1 MLAPGRQICARPA
14 GGRAGKPAAGKLRHR
29 SMDSAPAKRE
39 FAIALLQES
48 SVFIHLD
55 PRREGTIV
63 PGWLKR
69 QPQLVLQV
77 GLNMAVRIP
86 DLDVGEQAICC
97 TLSFNRS
104 PFFCRVPWSA
114 VFGLVGEDGR
124 GRIWPE
130 DVPLEIASQMQQ
142 DASKDN
148 TKSNGKPR
156 PSARPKLQA
165 VRSDATKDGAEV
177 SESNAARAEVAP
189 LRLEKPKPVPE
200 KPSKTDSGPDEP
212 SGGGSG
218 PSKKRELPAYL
229 RVVK

>member
-1 MLAPGRQICARPA
+1 MSRAWSVVA
-14 GGRAGKPAAGKLRHR
+14 GQLAAGKLRQPA
-29 SMDSAPAKRE
+29 MDSAQAKRD

-55 PRREGTIV
+55 PRQEGTKV

-104 PFFCRVPWSA
+104 PFFCFVPWSA
-114 VFGLVGEDGR
+114 IFGLVGEDGR

-130 DVPLEIASQMQQ
+130 DVPVEIAAQMQQ
-142 DASKDN
+142 EASKEPAKGN
-148 TKSNGKPR
+148 SKQQR
-156 PSARPKLQA
+156 PAARARLQA
-165 VRSDATKDGAEV
+165 VPASGEAITQAKDDAVPSAPRAEV
-177 SESNAARAEVAP
+177 SPIRPEES
-189 LRLEKPKPVPE
+189 KPAPE
-200 KPSKTDSGPDEP
+200 KSITTGSDSSDRP
-212 SGGGSG
+212 GGSPSPTPG
-218 PSKKRELPAYL
+218 SSKKRELPAYL

>member
-1 MLAPGRQICARPA
+1 
-14 GGRAGKPAAGKLRHR
+14 
-29 SMDSAPAKRE
+29 MDSASAKRE

-48 SVFIHLD
+48 SVFVHLD
-55 PRREGTIV
+55 PRREGVIV
-63 PGWLKR
+63 PSWLKR

-86 DLDVGEQAICC
+86 DLDIGEQAVCC

-130 DVPLEIASQMQQ
+130 DVPLEIAAQMQQ
-142 DASKDN
+142 QASKEAAKETAKAQRQQGRARLQAIPSPEAAAARTEPATETLKEVASVTESAATAKTGQTEISN
-148 TKSNGKPR
+148 RAETGESPKPGPRANAKKSLR
-156 PSARPKLQA
+156 PSSP
-165 VRSDATKDGAEV
+165 
-177 SESNAARAEVAP
+177 P
-189 LRLEKPKPVPE
+189 
-200 KPSKTDSGPDEP
+200 
-212 SGGGSG
+212 GSG
-218 PSKKRELPAYL
+218 SRRELPSYL

>member
-1 MLAPGRQICARPA
+1 MNAKTSADD
-14 GGRAGKPAAGKLRHR
+14 
-29 SMDSAPAKRE
+29 MDSAPAKRE
-39 FAIALLQES
+39 FATALLQES

-69 QPQLVLQV
+69 QPQLVLQI

-86 DLDVGEQAICC
+86 DLDVGEEAICC

-130 DVPLEIASQMQQ
+130 DVPLEVASQMQQ
-142 DASKDN
+142 QMAKEPQ
-148 TKSNGKPR
+148 KPGDKPQR
-156 PSARPKLQA
+156 QQRARLQA
-165 VRSDATKDGAEV
+165 VRSSPAPEAPE
-177 SESNAARAEVAP
+177 AAVAA
-189 LRLEKPKPVPE
+189 PVPSAAAAE
-200 KPSKTDSGPDEP
+200 PAVVQPQEPAAPAPAAERKPAASSPPG
-212 SGGGSG
+212 
-218 PSKKRELPAYL
+218 KKRELPAYL

>member
-1 MLAPGRQICARPA
+1 
-14 GGRAGKPAAGKLRHR
+14 
-29 SMDSAPAKRE
+29 MDSAPAKRE

-55 PRREGTIV
+55 PRREGTKV

-86 DLDVGEQAICC
+86 DLDIGEQAICC

-104 PFFCRVPWSA
+104 PFFCYIPWSA
-114 VFGLVGEDGR
+114 IFGLVGEDGR

-142 DASKDN
+142 QASKDAA
-148 TKSNGKPR
+148 KSNAKAQR
-156 PSARPKLQA
+156 QQARARLQA
-165 VRSDATKDGAEV
+165 VRSPDQPQDGKPETPAKISAAQAAAEQLALPLDEDAKSLDKA
-177 SESNAARAEVAP
+177 
-189 LRLEKPKPVPE
+189 LQPVPQTD
-200 KPSKTDSGPDEP
+200 KSGSARPSTPP
-212 SGGGSG
+212 GS
-218 PSKKRELPAYL
+218 SKKRELPAYL

>member
-1 MLAPGRQICARPA
+1 
-14 GGRAGKPAAGKLRHR
+14 
-29 SMDSAPAKRE
+29 MDSAPAKRE

-55 PRREGTIV
+55 PRREGTKV

-86 DLDVGEQAICC
+86 DLDIGEQAICC

-104 PFFCRVPWSA
+104 PFFCFIPWSA
-114 VFGLVGEDGR
+114 IFGLVGEDGR

-130 DVPLEIASQMQQ
+130 DVPIEIASQMQQ
-142 DASKDN
+142 QASKDAV
-148 TKSNGKPR
+148 KSNAKVQR
-156 PSARPKLQA
+156 QQARARLQA
-165 VRSDATKDGAEV
+165 VRSPDATEDGSPAPGAKAAEAT
-177 SESNAARAEVAP
+177 AADAQMP
-189 LRLEKPKPVPE
+189 LPLEGAAKPTKQAAKPVPQPAQASSE
-200 KPSKTDSGPDEP
+200 KPSSP
-212 SGGGSG
+212 SGS
-218 PSKKRELPAYL
+218 PKKRELPAYL

>member
-1 MLAPGRQICARPA
+1 
-14 GGRAGKPAAGKLRHR
+14 
-29 SMDSAPAKRE
+29 MDSAPAKRE
-39 FAIALLQES
+39 FAIALLQQS

-55 PRREGTIV
+55 PRREGTMV

-69 QPQLVLQV
+69 QPQLVLQI

-104 PFFCRVPWSA
+104 PFFCRVPWEA

-130 DVPLEIASQMQQ
+130 DVPIEIASQMQQ
-142 DASKDN
+142 EASKDAG
-148 TKSNGKPR
+148 KGKPR
-156 PSARPKLQA
+156 AVQQRARLQA
-165 VRSDATKDGAEV
+165 VRSSTSKDDSQPASAEAAADAERSVAEQ
-177 SESNAARAEVAP
+177 
-189 LRLEKPKPVPE
+189 PKPAPEPAPKAESTPE
-200 KPSKTDSGPDEP
+200 KSGS
-212 SGGGSG
+212 SGSTAPAPG
-218 PSKKRELPAYL
+218 KKRELPAYL

>member
-1 MLAPGRQICARPA
+1 
-14 GGRAGKPAAGKLRHR
+14 
-29 SMDSAPAKRE
+29 MDSAPAKRE

-55 PRREGTIV
+55 PRREGTLV

-86 DLDVGEQAICC
+86 DLDVVEEAICC

-104 PFFCRVPWSA
+104 PFFCRVPWNA

-130 DVPLEIASQMQQ
+130 DVPIEIASQMQQ

-148 TKSNGKPR
+148 SKGNGKAQR
-156 PSARPKLQA
+156 PAARPRLQA
-165 VRSDATKDGAEV
+165 VRSSDEAPKEGAETEAKSSLADVSPLRAEKARAVPAPEKQSKPDATG
-177 SESNAARAEVAP
+177 
-189 LRLEKPKPVPE
+189 
-200 KPSKTDSGPDEP
+200 SKEP
-212 SGGGSG
+212 NGGGPATPG
-218 PSKKRELPAYL
+218 GSKKRELPAYL

>member
-1 MLAPGRQICARPA
+1 MNQVL
-14 GGRAGKPAAGKLRHR
+14 AGKTIEAKLRILA
-29 SMDSAPAKRE
+29 MDSAPAKRE

-55 PRREGTIV
+55 PRREGTKV

-86 DLDVGEQAICC
+86 DLDIGEQAICC

-104 PFFCRVPWSA
+104 PFFCYIPWTA
-114 VFGLVGEDGR
+114 IFGLVGEDGR

-142 DASKDN
+142 QASKDAA
-148 TKSNGKPR
+148 KSNAKAQR
-156 PSARPKLQA
+156 QQARARLQA
-165 VRSDATKDGAEV
+165 VRSPGAPEESKPEPAATVAAAQAAEEQLALPLD
-177 SESNAARAEVAP
+177 ESA
-189 LRLEKPKPVPE
+189 KSPE
-200 KPSKTDSGPDEP
+200 KPRQPVLKPEKAGGTKP
-212 SGGGSG
+212 SSPPGA
-218 PSKKRELPAYL
+218 SKKRELPAYL

>member
-1 MLAPGRQICARPA
+1 
-14 GGRAGKPAAGKLRHR
+14 
-29 SMDSAPAKRE
+29 MDSAAAKRE

-48 SVFIHLD
+48 SVFVHLD
-55 PRREGTIV
+55 PRREGVIV

-86 DLDVGEQAICC
+86 DLDIGEQAICC

-114 VFGLVGEDGR
+114 IFGLVGEDGR

-130 DVPLEIASQMQQ
+130 DVPLEIAAQMQQ
-142 DASKDN
+142 QASKEAAKEAAKVQRQQGRGRLQAIPSPTAAADKAAKTESAAPKGN
-148 TKSNGKPR
+148 IAPALQIASAPEPPKPAAGAEAPKSAEPR
-156 PSARPKLQA
+156 P
-165 VRSDATKDGAEV
+165 
-177 SESNAARAEVAP
+177 NAAKSVSSSSP
-189 LRLEKPKPVPE
+189 P
-200 KPSKTDSGPDEP
+200 
-212 SGGGSG
+212 GSAG
-218 PSKKRELPAYL
+218 KRELPSYL

>member
-1 MLAPGRQICARPA
+1 
-14 GGRAGKPAAGKLRHR
+14 
-29 SMDSAPAKRE
+29 MDSAVAKRE
-39 FAIALLQES
+39 FALALLQES

-114 VFGLVGEDGR
+114 IFGLVGEDGR

-130 DVPLEIASQMQQ
+130 DVPLEIATQMRQQ
-142 DASKDN
+142 ASAEAAETEAKQQ
-148 TKSNGKPR
+148 R
-156 PSARPKLQA
+156 QQARAKLQA
-165 VRSDATKDGAEV
+165 VRSPEAVERQVSDAA
-177 SESNAARAEVAP
+177 
-189 LRLEKPKPVPE
+189 KPQTAKPVPE
-200 KPSKTDSGPDEP
+200 QLSLPVETGKVEEVQPVPAPERAPEPRPSSPP
-212 SGGGSG
+212 GSG
-218 PSKKRELPAYL
+218 KKRELPAYL

>member
-1 MLAPGRQICARPA
+1 
-14 GGRAGKPAAGKLRHR
+14 
-29 SMDSAPAKRE
+29 MDSAAAKRE

-55 PRREGTIV
+55 PRREGVAV

-86 DLDVGEQAICC
+86 DLDIGEQAICC

-104 PFFCRVPWSA
+104 PVFCRVPWPS

-130 DVPLEIASQMQQ
+130 DVPLEIAAQMQQ
-142 DASKDN
+142 QASKEAAKEAAKAQRQQGRGRLQAIASPAAAASKAESTASKRDI
-148 TKSNGKPR
+148 TPAPQVASAPELPKPTEIGDTHKTEPR
-156 PSARPKLQA
+156 PTTAKGARP
-165 VRSDATKDGAEV
+165 S
-177 SESNAARAEVAP
+177 S
-189 LRLEKPKPVPE
+189 
-200 KPSKTDSGPDEP
+200 P
-212 SGGGSG
+212 SGGAG
-218 PSKKRELPAYL
+218 KRELPSYL

>member
-1 MLAPGRQICARPA
+1 
-14 GGRAGKPAAGKLRHR
+14 
-29 SMDSAPAKRE
+29 MDSAAAKRE

-48 SVFIHLD
+48 SVFVHLD
-55 PRREGTIV
+55 PRREGVTV

-86 DLDVGEQAICC
+86 DLDIGEEAICC

-114 VFGLVGEDGR
+114 IFGLVGEDGR

-130 DVPLEIASQMQQ
+130 DVPLEIAAQMQQ
-142 DASKDN
+142 QASKEAA
-148 TKSNGKPR
+148 KEAAKAQRQQGR
-156 PSARPKLQA
+156 GRLQA
-165 VRSDATKDGAEV
+165 IPSPATAT
-177 SESNAARAEVAP
+177 
-189 LRLEKPKPVPE
+189 
-200 KPSKTDSGPDEP
+200 KTDSAATKGAIAPAPQIASVPEP
-212 SGGGSG
+212 AKPAAAGETSKPAEPRPNAAKSVSPSSPPGGAG
-218 PSKKRELPAYL
+218 KRELPSYL

>member
-1 MLAPGRQICARPA
+1 
-14 GGRAGKPAAGKLRHR
+14 
-29 SMDSAPAKRE
+29 MDSAPAKRE
-39 FAIALLQES
+39 FAIALLQAS

-69 QPQLVLQV
+69 QPQLVLQI

-104 PFFCRVPWSA
+104 PFFCRVPWNA

-130 DVPLEIASQMQQ
+130 DVPIEVASQMQKEV
-142 DASKDN
+142 SKEPP
-148 TKSNGKPR
+148 KGNGKPQR
-156 PSARPKLQA
+156 AAARPRLQA
-165 VRSDATKDGAEV
+165 VRAGAESSKGASAAE
-177 SESNAARAEVAP
+177 SESKSTRGEVAP
-189 LRLEKPKPVPE
+189 IRPE
-200 KPSKTDSGPDEP
+200 KVKPAPAKQSKPDTGLDDP
-212 SGGGSG
+212 DGGGSPTAG
-218 PSKKRELPAYL
+218 SSKKRELPAYL

>member
-1 MLAPGRQICARPA
+1 
-14 GGRAGKPAAGKLRHR
+14 
-29 SMDSAPAKRE
+29 MDSAPAKRE

-55 PRREGTIV
+55 PRREGTKV

-86 DLDVGEQAICC
+86 DLDIGEQAICC

-104 PFFCRVPWSA
+104 PFFCYIPWTA

-142 DASKDN
+142 QASKDAA
-148 TKSNGKPR
+148 KSNAKAQR
-156 PSARPKLQA
+156 QQARARLQA
-165 VRSDATKDGAEV
+165 VRSPDETQDPKQPEPAAKVSAAQAAAEQL
-177 SESNAARAEVAP
+177 ALP
-189 LRLEKPKPVPE
+189 LDENVKPLEKVPGHAPQPE
-200 KPSKTDSGPDEP
+200 TAGGTKPSSPPG
-212 SGGGSG
+212 
-218 PSKKRELPAYL
+218 KKRELPAYL